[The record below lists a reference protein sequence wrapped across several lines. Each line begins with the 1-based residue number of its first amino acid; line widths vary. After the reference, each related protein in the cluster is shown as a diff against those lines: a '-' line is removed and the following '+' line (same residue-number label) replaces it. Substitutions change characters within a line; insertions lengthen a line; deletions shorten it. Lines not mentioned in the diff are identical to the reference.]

1 MLASKRITKRKRFEL
16 TNSLVWST
24 HGKSLQFC
32 VYFLNIRQHR
42 HVRSTQVHISARE
55 GKISSP
61 PLNHF
66 NPLPRHW
73 HKGVTK
79 LILSKET
86 PKQLLVDFQHNHEC
100 TVYDVVACKG
110 AIQTNFD
117 HIYCFFVLHHTLF
130 CTPPEFLYRLRNA
143 ELKPH
148 IKLIWRHAQH

>member
-100 TVYDVVACKG
+100 TVYDVVACNC
-110 AIQTNFD
+110 AF
-117 HIYCFFVLHHTLF
+117 LF
-130 CTPPEFLYRLRNA
+130 CIILYFVHRLNSCTDSEMQSWSLTSNWFGVMLSTRTP
-143 ELKPH
+143 
-148 IKLIWRHAQH
+148 